1 MSNYDD
7 VKSLIERIS
16 GQASVITVLRI
27 YVDICGDL
35 ETAAVLSQCVFW
47 SDKGTLQ
54 EGWFYKSREEW
65 RREIGIKRTAL
76 DGAISHLKELG
87 IVETDLKAA
96 RHNSPTIFYRVDMDN
111 LTKVIINYLQT
122 RFAEINKSNNSSV
135 ETDKSDLLKPANPS
149 VDFNISSYSSLLQ
162 NISSEDVQRIFHKDF
177 DAACAILKELYP
189 SDYFQAA
196 PVLLE
201 ADERPYRLHVRLAAL
216 PPDFIAHLA
225 NALREVNPRRNY
237 KITYQTSG
245 TGRPAEQGEREPA
258 DAAPDPYAPDDTVTG
273 VLPGR
278 SMMTP
283 EQAWTAALGELQ
295 LEMTRATF
303 DTWIKPSVLIS
314 VNGSWRIGV
323 PDKYAQEFFVN
334 RLRSTIQR
342 ILTGIIGNPAVIE
355 CVVMEKSR

>member
-87 IVETDLKAA
+87 IVETDLKSA

-111 LTKVIINYLQT
+111 LTKVIVNYLQT
-122 RFAEINKSNNSSV
+122 RFAEINKSNVRSV
-135 ETDKSDLLKPANPS
+135 ETDKSDLLKSASPS
-149 VDFNISSYSSLLQ
+149 VETCTSSYSSLLQ

-177 DAACAILKELYP
+177 DASCAILKASYP
-189 SDYFQAA
+189 SDYSQAA

-201 ADERPYRLHVRLAAL
+201 ADERPYRLHVRLAAM

-225 NALREVNPRRNY
+225 DALREVNPRRNY
-237 KITYQTSG
+237 RLTYQTAS
-245 TGRPAEQGEREPA
+245 TGRPAEQGKREPA
-258 DAAPDPYAPDDTVTG
+258 DDAPDPY
-273 VLPGR
+273 
-278 SMMTP
+278 TP
-283 EQAWTAALGELQ
+283 TEEQMQTWRYIISELSADVRPNTYKAYI
-295 LEMTRATF
+295 EPAR
-303 DTWIKPSVLIS
+303 VIS
-314 VNGSWRIGV
+314 VNGNWTISTPAPDWWKHNMSSSVKRIY
-323 PDKYAQEFFVN
+323 KK
-334 RLRSTIQR
+334 
-342 ILTGIIGNPAVIE
+342 LTGEVAEFVFVE
-355 CVVMEKSR
+355 QRR